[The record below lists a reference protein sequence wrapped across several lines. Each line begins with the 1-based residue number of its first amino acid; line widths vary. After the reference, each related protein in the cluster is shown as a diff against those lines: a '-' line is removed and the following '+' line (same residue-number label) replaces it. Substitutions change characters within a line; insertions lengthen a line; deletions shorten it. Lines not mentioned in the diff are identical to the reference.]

1 MDKSVQSFSQKTYL
15 MISLSFLP
23 LSFFLIGVALGQNV
37 FTKFCLWSSL
47 SFILTGLPLLAAM
60 RPQNLDY
67 ITSYKVVS
75 SKPPAVLEQ
84 HNYSSLLKYDN
95 PKDWMWRGWKIRY
108 TSILNPQS
116 QVHVF
121 LLHGFGG
128 SIGHWRQNIAE
139 LAKHHNVHALDLLG
153 FGASEKPVTPYT
165 VQLWAEQ
172 VYEFWATFVNVPV
185 VLVGNSIGAVTCLS
199 IAATY
204 PEMVRGIAMISLP
217 HAIKPTNNIPVFLH
231 PFYKLLKSIFTSPLF
246 LEPLFHLLRQPWVVK
261 HWAMLAYTCK
271 EAITDELLEILIAP
285 AREHGAAKAFCA
297 IFQGMFSPQFFP
309 NIQAILSNLKLPSLL
324 VWGKKDRM
332 VPANLAQQC
341 LNYNS
346 TAQLILLEN
355 AGHCA
360 HDECPEQVNR
370 EILNWIQM
378 QVLAV

>member
-1 MDKSVQSFSQKTYL
+1 MHRPLHSFSQKTYL
-15 MISLSFLP
+15 MVGLSFLP
-23 LSFFLIGVALGQNV
+23 LSLFLIGVALGQSV

-47 SFILTGLPLLAAM
+47 SFLLTGLPLFAAI
-60 RPQNLDY
+60 RPYGLDY
-67 ITSYKVVS
+67 ITSPKFSPVKPS
-75 SKPPAVLEQ
+75 EQQRFSLSKYGDQ
-84 HNYSSLLKYDN
+84 Q
-95 PKDWMWRGWKIRY
+95 DWMWRGWRIRY

-153 FGASEKPVTPYT
+153 FGASDKPVTPYT
-165 VQLWAEQ
+165 IQLWAEQ
-172 VYEFWATFVNVPV
+172 VYEFWATFVKVPV
-185 VLVGNSIGAVTCLS
+185 ILVGNSIGAVTCLS
-199 IAATY
+199 LAASY
-204 PEMVRGIAMISLP
+204 PEMVRGVAMISLP
-217 HAIKPTNNIPVFLH
+217 HTAQSTKKAPALLR
-231 PFYKLLKSIFTSPLF
+231 PFRKILQSIFTSSFF

-261 HWAMLAYTCK
+261 HWASLAYTCK

-297 IFQGMFSPQFFP
+297 IFQGMFSPQFFH
-309 NIQAILSNLKLPSLL
+309 NIQAILSNLKLPSLM

-332 VPANLAQQC
+332 VPVNLAQQC

-360 HDECPEQVNR
+360 HDECPDQVNR

-378 QVLAV
+378 QVLAA

>member
-1 MDKSVQSFSQKTYL
+1 MYKTPPSFSQKTYL
-15 MISLSFLP
+15 MISLSILP
-23 LSFFLIGVALGQNV
+23 LSLFLIGVALGQSV

-47 SFILTGLPLLAAM
+47 SFLLTGLPLFAAI
-60 RPQNLDY
+60 RPQGLDY
-67 ITSYKVVS
+67 ITSPKFSPIKS
-75 SKPPAVLEQ
+75 SKQ
-84 HNYSSLLKYDN
+84 HFSLSKYGHQQ
-95 PKDWMWRGWKIRY
+95 DWMWRGWRIRY

-153 FGASEKPVTPYT
+153 FGASDKPVTPYT
-165 VQLWAEQ
+165 IQLWAEQ
-172 VYEFWATFVNVPV
+172 VYEFWATFVKVPV

-199 IAATY
+199 LAATY
-204 PEMVRGIAMISLP
+204 PEMVRGVAMISLP
-217 HAIKPTNNIPVFLH
+217 HTAQSTGKAPALLR
-231 PFYKLLKSIFTSPLF
+231 PFHKILQSIFTSPFF
-246 LEPLFHLLRQPWVVK
+246 LEPLFHLLRQPWVVR
-261 HWAMLAYTCK
+261 HWASLAYTCK

-297 IFQGMFSPQFFP
+297 IFQGMFNPQFFP
-309 NIQAILSNLKLPSLL
+309 NIQAILSNLKLPSLM

-332 VPANLAQQC
+332 VPVNMAQQC

-360 HDECPEQVNR
+360 HDECPDQVNQ

-378 QVLAV
+378 QVLAA

>member
-1 MDKSVQSFSQKTYL
+1 MYKPLHSFSQKTYL
-15 MISLSFLP
+15 TVGLSILP
-23 LSFFLIGVALGQNV
+23 LSLFLIGVALGQSV

-47 SFILTGLPLLAAM
+47 SFLLTGLPLFAAI
-60 RPQNLDY
+60 RPRELDY
-67 ITSYKVVS
+67 ITSPKFPPTKPS
-75 SKPPAVLEQ
+75 EQQLFSLSK
-84 HNYSSLLKYDN
+84 YSDQQ
-95 PKDWMWRGWKIRY
+95 DWMWRGWRIRY

-153 FGASEKPVTPYT
+153 FGASDKPVTPYT
-165 VQLWAEQ
+165 IQLWAEQ
-172 VYEFWATFVNVPV
+172 VYEFWTTFVKVPV

-199 IAATY
+199 LAATY
-204 PEMVRGIAMISLP
+204 PEMVRGVAMISLP
-217 HAIKPTNNIPVFLH
+217 HTAQSTEKTSA
-231 PFYKLLKSIFTSPLF
+231 LLRLFHKIIQSIFTSPFF

-261 HWAMLAYTCK
+261 HWASLAYTCK

-309 NIQAILSNLKLPSLL
+309 NIQAILSNLKLPSLM

-332 VPANLAQQC
+332 VPVNLAQQC

-346 TAQLILLEN
+346 AAQLILLEN

-360 HDECPEQVNR
+360 HDECPDQVNQ

-378 QVLAV
+378 QVLAA

>member
-1 MDKSVQSFSQKTYL
+1 MHRPLHSFSQKTYL
-15 MISLSFLP
+15 MVGLSFLP
-23 LSFFLIGVALGQNV
+23 LSLFLIGVALGQSV

-47 SFILTGLPLLAAM
+47 SFLLTGLPLFAAI
-60 RPQNLDY
+60 RPYGLDY
-67 ITSYKVVS
+67 ITSPKFSPVKPS
-75 SKPPAVLEQ
+75 EQQRFSLSKYGDQ
-84 HNYSSLLKYDN
+84 Q
-95 PKDWMWRGWKIRY
+95 DWMWRGWRIRY

-153 FGASEKPVTPYT
+153 FGASDKPVTPYT
-165 VQLWAEQ
+165 IQLWAEQ
-172 VYEFWATFVNVPV
+172 VYEFWATFVKVPV
-185 VLVGNSIGAVTCLS
+185 ILVGNSIGAVTCLS
-199 IAATY
+199 LAASY
-204 PEMVRGIAMISLP
+204 PEMVRGVAMISLP
-217 HAIKPTNNIPVFLH
+217 HTAQSTKKAPALLR
-231 PFYKLLKSIFTSPLF
+231 PFRKILQSIFTSSFF

-261 HWAMLAYTCK
+261 HWASLAYTCK

-309 NIQAILSNLKLPSLL
+309 NIQAILSNLKLPSLM

-332 VPANLAQQC
+332 VPVNLAQQC

-360 HDECPEQVNR
+360 HDECPDQVNR

-378 QVLAV
+378 QVLAA

>member
-1 MDKSVQSFSQKTYL
+1 MYRSLHSFSQRTYL
-15 MISLSFLP
+15 MIGLSILP
-23 LSFFLIGVALGQNV
+23 LSLFLIGVALGQSV

-47 SFILTGLPLLAAM
+47 SFLLTGLPLFAAVK
-60 RPQNLDY
+60 PQGLDY
-67 ITSYKVVS
+67 ITSPQF
-75 SKPPAVLEQ
+75 PPAKPLERQ
-84 HNYSSLLKYDN
+84 HFSLSKYGHQQ
-95 PKDWMWRGWKIRY
+95 DWMWRGWRIRY
-108 TSILNPQS
+108 ISILNPQS

-139 LAKHHNVHALDLLG
+139 LSKHHNVYALDLLG
-153 FGASEKPVTPYT
+153 FGASDKPVTPYT
-165 VQLWAEQ
+165 IQLWAEQ
-172 VYEFWATFVNVPV
+172 VYEFWATFVKVPV

-199 IAATY
+199 LAATY
-204 PEMVRGIAMISLP
+204 PEMVRGVAMISLP
-217 HAIKPTNNIPVFLH
+217 HTVHSTKKTPALLR
-231 PFYKLLKSIFTSPLF
+231 PFHKLLQSIFTSPFF

-261 HWAMLAYTCK
+261 HWASLAYTCK

-309 NIQAILSNLKLPSLL
+309 NIQAILSNLKLPSLM

-332 VPANLAQQC
+332 VPVNLAQQC

-360 HDECPEQVNR
+360 HDECPDQVNQ

-378 QVLAV
+378 QVLAA

>member
-1 MDKSVQSFSQKTYL
+1 MSRSLHSFSQKTYL
-15 MISLSFLP
+15 MMGLSILP
-23 LSFFLIGVALGQNV
+23 LSLFLIGVALGQSV

-47 SFILTGLPLLAAM
+47 SFLLTGLPLLAAI
-60 RPQNLDY
+60 RPQGLDY
-67 ITSYKVVS
+67 ITSPKF
-75 SKPPAVLEQ
+75 PPAKPLEQ
-84 HNYSSLLKYDN
+84 QHFSLSKYGHQQ
-95 PKDWMWRGWKIRY
+95 DWMWRGWRIRY
-108 TSILNPQS
+108 ISILNPQS

-139 LAKHHNVHALDLLG
+139 LAKHHNVYALDLLG
-153 FGASEKPVTPYT
+153 FGASDKPVTPYT
-165 VQLWAEQ
+165 IQLWAEQ
-172 VYEFWATFVNVPV
+172 VYEFWATFVKVPV

-199 IAATY
+199 LAATH
-204 PEMVRGIAMISLP
+204 PEMVRGVAMISLP
-217 HAIKPTNNIPVFLH
+217 HTVHATGKTPALLR
-231 PFYKLLKSIFTSPLF
+231 PFHNLLKSIFTSPFF

-261 HWAMLAYTCK
+261 HWASLAYTCK

-332 VPANLAQQC
+332 VPVNLAQQC

-346 TAQLILLEN
+346 TAQLIMLEN

-360 HDECPEQVNR
+360 HDECPDQVNQ

-378 QVLAV
+378 QVLAA

>member
-1 MDKSVQSFSQKTYL
+1 MYKTPPSFSQKTYL
-15 MISLSFLP
+15 MISLSILP
-23 LSFFLIGVALGQNV
+23 LSLFLIGVALGQSV

-47 SFILTGLPLLAAM
+47 SFLLTGLPLFAAI
-60 RPQNLDY
+60 RPQGLDY
-67 ITSYKVVS
+67 ITSPKFSPTKS
-75 SKPPAVLEQ
+75 SKQ
-84 HNYSSLLKYDN
+84 HFSLSKYGHQQ
-95 PKDWMWRGWKIRY
+95 DWMWRGWRIRY

-153 FGASEKPVTPYT
+153 FGASDKPVTPYT
-165 VQLWAEQ
+165 IQLWAEQ
-172 VYEFWATFVNVPV
+172 VYEFWATFVKVPV

-199 IAATY
+199 LAATY
-204 PEMVRGIAMISLP
+204 PEMVRGVAMISLP
-217 HAIKPTNNIPVFLH
+217 HTAQSTGKAPALLR
-231 PFYKLLKSIFTSPLF
+231 PFHKILQSIFTSPFF
-246 LEPLFHLLRQPWVVK
+246 LEPLFHLLRQPWVVR
-261 HWAMLAYTCK
+261 HWASLAYTCK

-297 IFQGMFSPQFFP
+297 IFQGMFNPQFFP
-309 NIQAILSNLKLPSLL
+309 NIQAILSNLKLPSLM

-332 VPANLAQQC
+332 VPVNMAQQC

-360 HDECPEQVNR
+360 HDECPDQVNQ

-378 QVLAV
+378 QVLAA